1 MAVEDATPPAGSVFP
16 DGREAAGLLVGPGS
30 AAWRYGSDPR
40 LYFGMLYPLLLQVAD
55 PVVGAGVRD
64 YSDFRERPWNRLI
77 GTLDYVALLI
87 YGGKDAV
94 AAGRRLRALHKSF
107 RGTREDGQPYYALDR
122 EAYAWVHATLI
133 EAYVSGHR
141 QFGSP
146 MPELDRERFY
156 REYRDLG
163 RFVGIRPGEL
173 PDDWTSFR
181 AYFDNYARSRLTR
194 NSSVDTVLATVADP
208 AAPVPMPGVVW
219 RALRVAPRRG
229 LLVGGLGLMAPW
241 LREQLGI
248 PWSGRDERHFQAL
261 GRATRWLGPYL
272 PESARVIGPL
282 QLRLRRRGIA
292 RGPLG
297 DEHG

>member
-1 MAVEDATPPAGSVFP
+1 MAVEEVRSPAGSVFP
-16 DGREAAGLLVGPGS
+16 AEGEAAGLLVGPGS

-64 YSDFRERPWNRLI
+64 YSDFRRRPWDRLI

-87 YGGKDAV
+87 YGGEDAI
-94 AAGRRLRALHKSF
+94 AAGRRLRALHKGF

-122 EAYAWVHATLI
+122 QAYAWVHATLI

-141 QFGSP
+141 HFGSP
-146 MPELDRERFY
+146 MSESDRECFY
-156 REYRDLG
+156 AEYRDLG

-173 PDDWTSFR
+173 PGDWAAFHD
-181 AYFDNYARSRLTR
+181 YFQDYARSRLTR
-194 NSSVDTVLATVADP
+194 TSSVDTVLATVDDP
-208 AAPVPMPGVVW
+208 AAPVPMPAPVW

-229 LLVGGLGLMAPW
+229 LMVGGLGLMAPW
-241 LREQLGI
+241 LREQLDI
-248 PWSGRDERHFQAL
+248 PWSERDERHFQAV
-261 GRATRWLGPYL
+261 GRATRRLTPL
-272 PESARVIGPL
+272 MPESARVVGPL